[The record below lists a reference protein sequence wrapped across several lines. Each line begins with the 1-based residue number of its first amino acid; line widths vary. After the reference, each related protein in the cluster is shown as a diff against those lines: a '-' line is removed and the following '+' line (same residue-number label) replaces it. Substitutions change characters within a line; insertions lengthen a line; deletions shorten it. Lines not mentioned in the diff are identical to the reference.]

1 MIKKLFTAIAL
12 CGALVT
18 AQTQAAPILTDI
30 VFVVDESGSMGSAQQ
45 NLKNN
50 IGLFASILQGTGQ
63 VDARFGLVGYGDS
76 NYAPRMVSDFTNPA
90 TFQVAAN
97 TLTTNGPRYE
107 PGYAAT
113 AFALN
118 SIDGQTDLFSYRSNA
133 VKNIIIITDEPNNPG
148 DSSAYGTVG
157 GSNVSAPLLD
167 QLLTNNNALYNGILS
182 GSNTNASYSSLILGH
197 GGNIFNLNS
206 FTSSNQSVVETFVT
220 NFANT
225 KLQETL
231 TFCQLNPTDPA
242 CVTTAVSEPAPFALL
257 ALGLAG
263 LVSVRRMAKTA

>member
-12 CGALVT
+12 CGALIS
-18 AQTQAAPILTDI
+18 AHTQAAPILTDI
-30 VFVVDESGSMGSAQQ
+30 VFVVDESGSMNSAQQ

-63 VDARFGLVGYGDS
+63 VNARFGLVGYGDR
-76 NYAPRMVSDFTNPA
+76 NYRPRLVTDFTDPA
-90 TFQVAAN
+90 NFAIAAN
-97 TLTTNGPRYE
+97 NLTVNGPRYE

-118 SIDGQTDLFSYRSNA
+118 GLDGQTDLFSYRSNA
-133 VKNIIIITDEPNNPG
+133 VKNIIIVTDEPNNPFN
-148 DSSAYGTVG
+148 SSAYGTING
-157 GSNVSAPLLD
+157 ANVSASVLD
-167 QLLTNNNALYNGILS
+167 QELTDNNALYNGILAGFS
-182 GSNTNASYSSLILGH
+182 TNNSYSTLIANH
-197 GGNIFNLNS
+197 GGNVFNLNT
-206 FTSSNQSVVETFVT
+206 FRSSNQADVQAFVT

-231 TFCQLNPTDPA
+231 DFCQLNPTDPA
-242 CVTTAVSEPAPFALL
+242 CVTTSVSEPAPFALL

-263 LVSVRRMAKTA
+263 IVSVRRMAKTA